1 MTFIIESLF
10 AVFKDFHWLVS
21 IDTLLIFFVN
31 YLMFHAAG
39 RVKISWRLLLLGG
52 LLSVVLTPLLPMGF
66 KFLLNPLILFCF
78 SYYKRPD
85 LPWIEPVFNSFY
97 AWGTTNIIIRGLSL
111 IVFPLLLGADLTS
124 RIPESLTEFICVVV
138 TYPIYLLVHRFIGY
152 EYLQVEEKER
162 LRIHFTPIVIGVSF
176 AFLSYGLLNEFM
188 PYFAS
193 IWPVEVVNN
202 YAKLVVLLATGAF
215 FIVVSYANQWIK
227 DELFLELKEE
237 QERHF
242 QSLQESSRHIL
253 HLYQELYRDGVPKVV
268 VPKKAKTVLAT
279 SQEGD
284 SQNLSEEE
292 VPFSKVMPDIPNLLS
307 QLLRSV
313 IESKYMEFHAVGVDF
328 IMEVPDPISPSHID
342 IVDLSAVLTTF
353 LDNALLRAHGQENS
367 LVRLSY
373 YQSGEVQVLS
383 VETILSQDSAEA
395 PHKAYENH
403 LSINEQLALRMKSS
417 SIDSNLN
424 TKQLVKKYIERR
436 FDV

>member
-1 MTFIIESLF
+1 MTSIIESLF

-124 RIPESLTEFICVVV
+124 RIPESLTEFFCVVF

-313 IESKYMEFHAVGVDF
+313 IESKYMEFHAVGIDF

-383 VETILSQDSAEA
+383 VETTLSQDSAEA

-403 LSINEQLALRMKSS
+403 LSINEQLEDIM
-417 SIDSNLN
+417 
-424 TKQLVKKYIERR
+424 ERYPQSKLSFKNDKFIYR
-436 FDV
+436 QKFEY

>member
-1 MTFIIESLF
+1 MTSIIESLL
-10 AVFKDFHWLVS
+10 AAFKDFHWLVS

-176 AFLSYGLLNEFM
+176 AFLSYGLLNDFM

-292 VPFSKVMPDIPNLLS
+292 VPFSKVMPDISNLLS

-313 IESKYMEFHAVGVDF
+313 IESKYMEFHAVGIDF

-383 VETILSQDSAEA
+383 VETTLSQDSAEA

-403 LSINEQLALRMKSS
+403 LSINEQLEDIM
-417 SIDSNLN
+417 
-424 TKQLVKKYIERR
+424 ERYPQSKLSFKNDQFIYR
-436 FDV
+436 QQFEC

>member
-1 MTFIIESLF
+1 MTSIIESLF

-188 PYFAS
+188 PYFTS

-292 VPFSKVMPDIPNLLS
+292 VPFSKVMPDISNLLS

-313 IESKYMEFHAVGVDF
+313 IESKYMEFHAVGIDF

-353 LDNALLRAHGQENS
+353 LDNALLIAHGQENS

-403 LSINEQLALRMKSS
+403 LSINEQLEDIM
-417 SIDSNLN
+417 
-424 TKQLVKKYIERR
+424 ERYPQSKLSFKNEKFIYR
-436 FDV
+436 QQFEY

>member
-1 MTFIIESLF
+1 MTSIIESLF

-313 IESKYMEFHAVGVDF
+313 IESKYMEFHAVGIDF

-383 VETILSQDSAEA
+383 VETTLSQDSAKA

-403 LSINEQLALRMKSS
+403 LSINEQ
-417 SIDSNLN
+417 
-424 TKQLVKKYIERR
+424 IEDIMERYPQSKLSFKNDKFIYR
-436 FDV
+436 QQFEY

>member
-292 VPFSKVMPDIPNLLS
+292 VPFSKVMPDISNLLS

-313 IESKYMEFHAVGVDF
+313 IESKYMEFHAVGIDF

-383 VETILSQDSAEA
+383 VETTLSQDSAEA

-403 LSINEQLALRMKSS
+403 LSINEQREDIM
-417 SIDSNLN
+417 
-424 TKQLVKKYIERR
+424 ERYPQSKLSFKNDKFIYR
-436 FDV
+436 QQFEC

>member
-111 IVFPLLLGADLTS
+111 IVFPLLLGDDLMS

-138 TYPIYLLVHRFIGY
+138 TYPLYLLVHRFIGY

-292 VPFSKVMPDIPNLLS
+292 VPFSKVMPDISNLLS

-313 IESKYMEFHAVGVDF
+313 IESKYMEFHAVGIDF
-328 IMEVPDPISPSHID
+328 IMEIPDPISPSHID

-353 LDNALLRAHGQENS
+353 LDNALLRAHGQDNS

-383 VETILSQDSAEA
+383 VETTLSQDSAEA

-403 LSINEQLALRMKSS
+403 LSINEQ
-417 SIDSNLN
+417 
-424 TKQLVKKYIERR
+424 IEDIMERYPQSKLSFKNDKFIYR
-436 FDV
+436 QQFEY

>member
-1 MTFIIESLF
+1 MTSIIESLL

-39 RVKISWRLLLLGG
+39 RVKISWWLLLLGG

-111 IVFPLLLGADLTS
+111 IVFPLLLGDDLMS

-138 TYPIYLLVHRFIGY
+138 TYPLYLLVHRFIGY

-176 AFLSYGLLNEFM
+176 AFLSYGLLNDFM

-202 YAKLVVLLATGAF
+202 YAKLIVLLATGAF

-253 HLYQELYRDGVPKVV
+253 HLYQDLYRDGVPKVV

-284 SQNLSEEE
+284 TQNLSEEE
-292 VPFSKVMPDIPNLLS
+292 VPFSKVMPDISNLLS

-328 IMEVPDPISPSHID
+328 IMEVPDSISPVHID
-342 IVDLSAVLTTF
+342 VVDLSAVLTTF

-373 YQSGEVQVLS
+373 YQRGEVQVLS
-383 VETILSQDSAEA
+383 VETTLSQDSAEA
-395 PHKAYENH
+395 PHEAYESH
-403 LSINEQLALRMKSS
+403 LSINEQLEDIM
-417 SIDSNLN
+417 
-424 TKQLVKKYIERR
+424 ERYPQSKLSFKNDKFIYR
-436 FDV
+436 QQFEY

>member
-268 VPKKAKTVLAT
+268 VSKKSKTVLAT

-292 VPFSKVMPDIPNLLS
+292 VPFSKVMPDISNLLS
-307 QLLRSV
+307 QLIRSV
-313 IESKYMEFHAVGVDF
+313 IESKYMEFHAVGIDF

-342 IVDLSAVLTTF
+342 IVDFSAVLTTF

-403 LSINEQLALRMKSS
+403 LSINEQLEDIM
-417 SIDSNLN
+417 
-424 TKQLVKKYIERR
+424 ERYPQSKLSFKNEKFIYR
-436 FDV
+436 QQFEY

>member
-52 LLSVVLTPLLPMGF
+52 LLSVVLTPLLPMGV

-292 VPFSKVMPDIPNLLS
+292 VPFSKVMPDISNLLS

-313 IESKYMEFHAVGVDF
+313 IESKYMEFHAVGIDF

-383 VETILSQDSAEA
+383 VETTLSQDSAEA

-403 LSINEQLALRMKSS
+403 LSINEQLEDIM
-417 SIDSNLN
+417 
-424 TKQLVKKYIERR
+424 ERYPQSKLSFKNDQFIYR
-436 FDV
+436 QQFEC

>member
-1 MTFIIESLF
+1 MTSIIESLF

-111 IVFPLLLGADLTS
+111 IVFPLLWGADLTR

-292 VPFSKVMPDIPNLLS
+292 VPFSKVMPDISNLLS

-313 IESKYMEFHAVGVDF
+313 IESKYMEFHAVGIDF

-383 VETILSQDSAEA
+383 VETTLSQDSAEA

-403 LSINEQLALRMKSS
+403 LSINEQ
-417 SIDSNLN
+417 
-424 TKQLVKKYIERR
+424 IEDIMERYPQSKLSFKNDKLIYR
-436 FDV
+436 QQFEY

>member
-52 LLSVVLTPLLPMGF
+52 LLSVVLTPLLLMGF

-292 VPFSKVMPDIPNLLS
+292 VPFSKVMPDISNLLS

-313 IESKYMEFHAVGVDF
+313 IESKYMEFHAVGIDF

-383 VETILSQDSAEA
+383 VETTLSQDSAEA
-395 PHKAYENH
+395 SHEAYESH
-403 LSINEQLALRMKSS
+403 LSINEQLEDIM
-417 SIDSNLN
+417 
-424 TKQLVKKYIERR
+424 ERYPQSKLSFKNDKFIYR
-436 FDV
+436 QQFEY

>member
-313 IESKYMEFHAVGVDF
+313 IESKYMEFHAVGIDF

-353 LDNALLRAHGQENS
+353 LDNALLRAHDQENS

-383 VETILSQDSAEA
+383 VETTLSQDSAEA

-403 LSINEQLALRMKSS
+403 LSINEQLEDIM
-417 SIDSNLN
+417 
-424 TKQLVKKYIERR
+424 ERYPQSKLSFKNDKFIYR
-436 FDV
+436 QQFEY

>member
-138 TYPIYLLVHRFIGY
+138 SYPIYLLVHRFIGY

-313 IESKYMEFHAVGVDF
+313 IESKYMEFHAVGIDF

-353 LDNALLRAHGQENS
+353 LDNALLRAHDQENS

-383 VETILSQDSAEA
+383 VETTLSQDSAEA

-403 LSINEQLALRMKSS
+403 LSINEQLEDIM
-417 SIDSNLN
+417 
-424 TKQLVKKYIERR
+424 ERYPQSKLSFKNDKFIYR
-436 FDV
+436 QQFEY

>member
-1 MTFIIESLF
+1 MTSIIESLF

-268 VPKKAKTVLAT
+268 VPKKAKTFLAT

-313 IESKYMEFHAVGVDF
+313 IESKYMEFHAVGIDF

-353 LDNALLRAHGQENS
+353 LDNSLLRAHGQENS

-383 VETILSQDSAEA
+383 VETTLSQDSAEA

-403 LSINEQLALRMKSS
+403 LSINEQLEDIM
-417 SIDSNLN
+417 
-424 TKQLVKKYIERR
+424 ERYPQSKLSFKNDKFIYR
-436 FDV
+436 QQFEY

>member
-1 MTFIIESLF
+1 MTSIIESLF

-39 RVKISWRLLLLGG
+39 RVKISWWLLLLGG

-111 IVFPLLLGADLTS
+111 IVFPLLLGADLMS

-138 TYPIYLLVHRFIGY
+138 TYPLYLLVHRFIGY

-176 AFLSYGLLNEFM
+176 AFLSYGLLNDFM

-202 YAKLVVLLATGAF
+202 YAKLIVLLATGAF

-313 IESKYMEFHAVGVDF
+313 IESKYMEFHAVGIDF

-383 VETILSQDSAEA
+383 VETTLSQDSAEA

-403 LSINEQLALRMKSS
+403 LSINEQLEDIM
-417 SIDSNLN
+417 
-424 TKQLVKKYIERR
+424 ERYPQSKLSFKNDKFIYR
-436 FDV
+436 QQFEY

>member
-124 RIPESLTEFICVVV
+124 RISESLTEFICVVV

-284 SQNLSEEE
+284 SQNLCEEE
-292 VPFSKVMPDIPNLLS
+292 VPFSKVMPDISNLLS

-313 IESKYMEFHAVGVDF
+313 IESKYMEFHAVGIDF

-342 IVDLSAVLTTF
+342 IVDLSAVLMTF

-383 VETILSQDSAEA
+383 VETTLSQDSADA

-403 LSINEQLALRMKSS
+403 LSINEQLEDIM
-417 SIDSNLN
+417 
-424 TKQLVKKYIERR
+424 ERYPQSKLSFKNDKFIYR
-436 FDV
+436 QQFEY

>member
-111 IVFPLLLGADLTS
+111 IVFPLLLGDDLMS
-124 RIPESLTEFICVVV
+124 RIPESLTEFICVIV
-138 TYPIYLLVHRFIGY
+138 TYPLYLLVHRFIGY

-176 AFLSYGLLNEFM
+176 AFLSYGLLNDFM

-202 YAKLVVLLATGAF
+202 YAKLIVLLATGAF

-268 VPKKAKTVLAT
+268 VPKKAKTVLDT

-284 SQNLSEEE
+284 TQNLSDEE
-292 VPFSKVMPDIPNLLS
+292 VPFSKVMPDISNLLS

-328 IMEVPDPISPSHID
+328 IMEVPDPISPVHID
-342 IVDLSAVLTTF
+342 VVDLSAVLTTF

-367 LVRLSY
+367 LVRMSY
-373 YQSGEVQVLS
+373 YQRGEVQVLS
-383 VETILSQDSAEA
+383 VETTLSQDSAEA
-395 PHKAYENH
+395 PHEAYESH
-403 LSINEQLALRMKSS
+403 LSINEQLEDIM
-417 SIDSNLN
+417 
-424 TKQLVKKYIERR
+424 ERYPQSKLSFKNDTFIYR
-436 FDV
+436 QQFEY

>member
-21 IDTLLIFFVN
+21 IDKLLIFFVN

-111 IVFPLLLGADLTS
+111 IVFPLLLGDDLMS

-138 TYPIYLLVHRFIGY
+138 TYPLYLLVHRFIGY

-292 VPFSKVMPDIPNLLS
+292 VPFSKVMPDISNLLS

-313 IESKYMEFHAVGVDF
+313 IESKYMEFHAVGIDF

-353 LDNALLRAHGQENS
+353 LDNALLRAHDQENS

-383 VETILSQDSAEA
+383 VETTLSQDSAEA

-403 LSINEQLALRMKSS
+403 LSINEQ
-417 SIDSNLN
+417 
-424 TKQLVKKYIERR
+424 IEDIMERYPQSKLSFKNDKFIYR
-436 FDV
+436 QQFEY

>member
-111 IVFPLLLGADLTS
+111 IVFPLLLGDDLMS

-138 TYPIYLLVHRFIGY
+138 TYPLYLLVHRFIGY

-292 VPFSKVMPDIPNLLS
+292 VPFSKVMPDISNLLS

-313 IESKYMEFHAVGVDF
+313 IESKYMEFHAVGIDF

-383 VETILSQDSAEA
+383 VETTLSQDSAEA

-403 LSINEQLALRMKSS
+403 LSINEQLEDIM
-417 SIDSNLN
+417 
-424 TKQLVKKYIERR
+424 ERYPQSKLSFKNDKFIYR
-436 FDV
+436 QQFEY

>member
-1 MTFIIESLF
+1 MTSIIESLF

-124 RIPESLTEFICVVV
+124 RIPESLTEFFCVVF

-292 VPFSKVMPDIPNLLS
+292 VPFSKVMPDISNLLS

-313 IESKYMEFHAVGVDF
+313 IESKYMEFHAVGIDF
-328 IMEVPDPISPSHID
+328 IMEIPDPISPSHID

-383 VETILSQDSAEA
+383 VETTLSQDSAEA

-403 LSINEQLALRMKSS
+403 LSINEQLEDIM
-417 SIDSNLN
+417 
-424 TKQLVKKYIERR
+424 ERYPQSKLSFKNDKFIYR
-436 FDV
+436 QQFEY

>member
-292 VPFSKVMPDIPNLLS
+292 VPFSKVMPDISNLLS
-307 QLLRSV
+307 QLIRSV
-313 IESKYMEFHAVGVDF
+313 IESKYMEFHAVGIDF

-383 VETILSQDSAEA
+383 VETTLSQDSAEA

-403 LSINEQLALRMKSS
+403 LSINEQ
-417 SIDSNLN
+417 
-424 TKQLVKKYIERR
+424 IEDIMERYPQSKLSFKNDKFIYR
-436 FDV
+436 QQFEC

>member
-353 LDNALLRAHGQENS
+353 LDNALLRAHGQDNS

-383 VETILSQDSAEA
+383 VETTLSQDSAKA

-403 LSINEQLALRMKSS
+403 LSINEQ
-417 SIDSNLN
+417 
-424 TKQLVKKYIERR
+424 IEDIMERYPQSKLSFKNDKFIYR
-436 FDV
+436 QQFEY

>member
-383 VETILSQDSAEA
+383 VETTLSQDSAEA

-403 LSINEQLALRMKSS
+403 LSINEQFEDIM
-417 SIDSNLN
+417 
-424 TKQLVKKYIERR
+424 ERYPQSKLSFKNDKFIYR
-436 FDV
+436 QKFEY

>member
-292 VPFSKVMPDIPNLLS
+292 VPFSKVMPDISNLLS

-313 IESKYMEFHAVGVDF
+313 IESKYMEFHAVGIDF

-353 LDNALLRAHGQENS
+353 LDNALLRAHDQENS

-383 VETILSQDSAEA
+383 VETTLSQDSAEA

-403 LSINEQLALRMKSS
+403 LSINEQLEDIM
-417 SIDSNLN
+417 
-424 TKQLVKKYIERR
+424 ERYPQSKLSFKNDKFIYR
-436 FDV
+436 QQFEY

>member
-39 RVKISWRLLLLGG
+39 RVKISWWLLLLGG

-97 AWGTTNIIIRGLSL
+97 SWGTTNIIIRGLSL
-111 IVFPLLLGADLTS
+111 IVFPLLLGAELMS

-138 TYPIYLLVHRFIGY
+138 TYPLYLLVHRFIGY

-176 AFLSYGLLNEFM
+176 AFLSYVLLNDFM
-188 PYFAS
+188 PFFES
-193 IWPVEVVNN
+193 CWPVEVVNN
-202 YAKLVVLLATGAF
+202 YAKLLVLLATGAF

-284 SQNLSEEE
+284 TQNLSEEE
-292 VPFSKVMPDIPNLLS
+292 VPFSKVMPDISNLLS

-328 IMEVPDPISPSHID
+328 IMEVPDPISAVHID
-342 IVDLSAVLTTF
+342 VGDLSAVLTTF

-367 LVRLSY
+367 LVRMSY
-373 YQSGEVQVLS
+373 YQRGEVQVLS
-383 VETILSQDSAEA
+383 VETTLSQDRAEA
-395 PHKAYENH
+395 PHEAYESH
-403 LSINEQLALRMKSS
+403 LSINEQLEDFM
-417 SIDSNLN
+417 
-424 TKQLVKKYIERR
+424 ERYPQSKHS
-436 FDV
+436 FTNDKFIYSQQFEY

>member
-313 IESKYMEFHAVGVDF
+313 IESKYMEFHAVGIDF

-353 LDNALLRAHGQENS
+353 LDNALLRAHDQENS

-383 VETILSQDSAEA
+383 VETTLSQDSAEA

-403 LSINEQLALRMKSS
+403 LSINEQ
-417 SIDSNLN
+417 
-424 TKQLVKKYIERR
+424 IEDIMERYPQSKLSFKNDKFIYR
-436 FDV
+436 QQFEY

>member
-1 MTFIIESLF
+1 MTSIIESLF

-313 IESKYMEFHAVGVDF
+313 IESKYMEFHAVGIDF

-383 VETILSQDSAEA
+383 VETTLSQDSAEA

-403 LSINEQLALRMKSS
+403 LSINEQLEDIM
-417 SIDSNLN
+417 
-424 TKQLVKKYIERR
+424 ERYPQSKLSFKNDKFIYR
-436 FDV
+436 QQFEC

>member
-1 MTFIIESLF
+1 MTSIIESLF

-97 AWGTTNIIIRGLSL
+97 AWGTTNIIMRGLSL

-268 VPKKAKTVLAT
+268 VSKKAKTVLAT

-292 VPFSKVMPDIPNLLS
+292 VPFSKVMPDISNLLS

-313 IESKYMEFHAVGVDF
+313 IESKYMEFHAVGIDF

-383 VETILSQDSAEA
+383 VETTLSQDSAEA

-403 LSINEQLALRMKSS
+403 LSINEQ
-417 SIDSNLN
+417 
-424 TKQLVKKYIERR
+424 IEDIMERYPQSKLSFKNDKFIYR
-436 FDV
+436 QQFEY

>member
-1 MTFIIESLF
+1 MTSIIESLL

-124 RIPESLTEFICVVV
+124 RIPESLTEFTCVVV

-313 IESKYMEFHAVGVDF
+313 IESKYMEFHAVGIDF

-353 LDNALLRAHGQENS
+353 LDNALLRAHDQENS

-383 VETILSQDSAEA
+383 VETTLSQDSAEA

-403 LSINEQLALRMKSS
+403 LSINEQLEDIM
-417 SIDSNLN
+417 
-424 TKQLVKKYIERR
+424 ERYPQSKLSFKNDKFIYR
-436 FDV
+436 QQFEY

>member
-292 VPFSKVMPDIPNLLS
+292 VPFSKVMPDISNLLS

-313 IESKYMEFHAVGVDF
+313 IESKYMEFHAVGIDF

-353 LDNALLRAHGQENS
+353 LDNALLRAHGQDNS

-383 VETILSQDSAEA
+383 VETTLSQDSAEA

-403 LSINEQLALRMKSS
+403 LSINEQLEDIM
-417 SIDSNLN
+417 
-424 TKQLVKKYIERR
+424 ERYPQSKLSFKNDKFIYR
-436 FDV
+436 QQFEY

>member
-202 YAKLVVLLATGAF
+202 YAKLAVLLATGAF

-268 VPKKAKTVLAT
+268 VSKKAKTVLAT

-292 VPFSKVMPDIPNLLS
+292 VPFSKVMPDISNLLS

-313 IESKYMEFHAVGVDF
+313 IESKYMEFHAVGIDF

-383 VETILSQDSAEA
+383 VETTLSQDSAEA

-403 LSINEQLALRMKSS
+403 LSINEQLEDIM
-417 SIDSNLN
+417 
-424 TKQLVKKYIERR
+424 ERYPQSKLSFKNDKFIYR
-436 FDV
+436 QQFEC

>member
-52 LLSVVLTPLLPMGF
+52 LLSVVLIPLLPMGF

-111 IVFPLLLGADLTS
+111 IVFPLLLGANLTS

-188 PYFAS
+188 PYFTS

-292 VPFSKVMPDIPNLLS
+292 VPFSKVMPDISNLLS

-313 IESKYMEFHAVGVDF
+313 IESKYMEFHAVGIDF

-383 VETILSQDSAEA
+383 VETTLSQDSAEA

-403 LSINEQLALRMKSS
+403 LSINEQLEDIM
-417 SIDSNLN
+417 
-424 TKQLVKKYIERR
+424 ERYPQSKLSFKNDKFIYR
-436 FDV
+436 QQFEY

>member
-202 YAKLVVLLATGAF
+202 YAKLAVLLATGAF

-313 IESKYMEFHAVGVDF
+313 IESKYMEFHAVGIDF

-383 VETILSQDSAEA
+383 VETTLSQDSAEA

-403 LSINEQLALRMKSS
+403 LSINEQLEDIM
-417 SIDSNLN
+417 
-424 TKQLVKKYIERR
+424 ERYPQSKLSFKNDKFIYR
-436 FDV
+436 QQFEY

>member
-21 IDTLLIFFVN
+21 IDKLLIFFVN

-292 VPFSKVMPDIPNLLS
+292 VPFSKVMPDISNLLS

-313 IESKYMEFHAVGVDF
+313 IESKYMEFHAVGIDF

-353 LDNALLRAHGQENS
+353 LDNALLRAHDQENS

-383 VETILSQDSAEA
+383 VETTLSQDSAEA

-403 LSINEQLALRMKSS
+403 LSINEQ
-417 SIDSNLN
+417 
-424 TKQLVKKYIERR
+424 IEDIMERYPQSKLSFKNDKFIYR
-436 FDV
+436 QQFEC

>member
-124 RIPESLTEFICVVV
+124 RISESLTEFICVVV

-284 SQNLSEEE
+284 SQNLCEEE
-292 VPFSKVMPDIPNLLS
+292 VPFSKVMPDISNLLS

-313 IESKYMEFHAVGVDF
+313 IESKYMEFHAVGIDF

-383 VETILSQDSAEA
+383 VETTLSQDSAEA

-403 LSINEQLALRMKSS
+403 LSINEQLEDIM
-417 SIDSNLN
+417 
-424 TKQLVKKYIERR
+424 ERYPQSKLSFKNDKFIYR
-436 FDV
+436 QQFEC

>member
-176 AFLSYGLLNEFM
+176 AFLSCGLLNEFM

-292 VPFSKVMPDIPNLLS
+292 VPFSKVMPDISNLLS

-313 IESKYMEFHAVGVDF
+313 IESKYMEFHAVGIDF

-383 VETILSQDSAEA
+383 VETTLSQDSAEA

-403 LSINEQLALRMKSS
+403 LSINEQ
-417 SIDSNLN
+417 
-424 TKQLVKKYIERR
+424 IEDIMERYPQSKLSFKNDKFIYR
-436 FDV
+436 QQFEY

>member
-1 MTFIIESLF
+1 MTSIIESLF

-292 VPFSKVMPDIPNLLS
+292 VPFSKVMPDISNLLS

-313 IESKYMEFHAVGVDF
+313 IESKYMEFHAVGIDF

-342 IVDLSAVLTTF
+342 IVDLSAVLMTF

-383 VETILSQDSAEA
+383 VETTLSQDSAKA

-403 LSINEQLALRMKSS
+403 LSINEQLEDIM
-417 SIDSNLN
+417 
-424 TKQLVKKYIERR
+424 ERYPQSKLSFKNDKFIYR
-436 FDV
+436 QQFEY

>member
-1 MTFIIESLF
+1 MTSIIESLL

-124 RIPESLTEFICVVV
+124 RIPESLTEFFCVVF

-292 VPFSKVMPDIPNLLS
+292 VPFSKVMPDISNLLS

-313 IESKYMEFHAVGVDF
+313 IESKYMEFHAVGIDF

-353 LDNALLRAHGQENS
+353 LDNALLRAHDQENS

-383 VETILSQDSAEA
+383 VETTLSQDSAEA

-403 LSINEQLALRMKSS
+403 LSINEQ
-417 SIDSNLN
+417 
-424 TKQLVKKYIERR
+424 IEDIMERYPQSKLSFKNDKFIYR
-436 FDV
+436 QQFEY

>member
-202 YAKLVVLLATGAF
+202 YAKLAVLLATGAF

-242 QSLQESSRHIL
+242 QNLQESSRHIL

-292 VPFSKVMPDIPNLLS
+292 VPFSKVMPDISNLLS

-313 IESKYMEFHAVGVDF
+313 IESKYMEFHAVGIDF
-328 IMEVPDPISPSHID
+328 IMEVPDPISPTHID

-383 VETILSQDSAEA
+383 VETTLSQDSAEA

-403 LSINEQLALRMKSS
+403 LSINEQLEDIM
-417 SIDSNLN
+417 
-424 TKQLVKKYIERR
+424 ERYPQSKLSFKNDKFIYR
-436 FDV
+436 QQFEY

>member
-1 MTFIIESLF
+1 MTSIIESLL

-124 RIPESLTEFICVVV
+124 RIPESLTEFICVIV

-268 VPKKAKTVLAT
+268 VSKKSKTVLAT

-292 VPFSKVMPDIPNLLS
+292 VPFSKVMPDISNLLS

-313 IESKYMEFHAVGVDF
+313 IESKYMEFHAVGIDF

-383 VETILSQDSAEA
+383 VETTLSQDSAEA

-403 LSINEQLALRMKSS
+403 LSINEQ
-417 SIDSNLN
+417 
-424 TKQLVKKYIERR
+424 IEDIMERYPQSKLSFKNDKFIYR
-436 FDV
+436 QQFEY